1 VEHPPA
7 PGLDRQATTAARR
20 LIVMSARWRI
30 ALPFLLAAAL
40 VYLFDLGVLALGVAL
55 GVAAFV
61 SLLLAGRPVSIT
73 LGALAL
79 AGAFALGLSAAILSA
94 LLGQSVREMAA
105 SASSPVGT
113 LLAAGSLSLACLGL
127 LCVLW
132 GAIAGRRE

>member
-1 VEHPPA
+1 
-7 PGLDRQATTAARR
+7 
-20 LIVMSARWRI
+20 MSTRWHA

-40 VYLFDLGVLALGVAL
+40 VYLFDLGALALGTAL
-55 GVAAFV
+55 GAAAFV